1 MGAKH
6 QDQITKI
13 KRLKALADTGLIYS
27 NEPYDLERYEQIKE
41 ISLQLM
47 ADVINEPLESAL
59 GFYKP
64 QKDYPTPKVDVRCLV
79 INQKEEILMVKE
91 KIDGKWTIPGGWAD
105 IGYTASEVAVKEV
118 KEETGL
124 EIEVDRLLAIYDKK
138 CHPHPPQPHYVYK
151 IVFLGVIINGNL
163 SKPHDILEVGF
174 FPIDQLPELSE
185 DRILE
190 SQIKELVELS
200 KSEVG
205 VVFD

>member
-1 MGAKH
+1 MGKM
-6 QDQITKI
+6 DQLTRI

-27 NEPYDLERYEQIKE
+27 KEPYDLERYEEIKE
-41 ISLQLM
+41 ISMQLM
-47 ADVINEPLESAL
+47 ADVVDQPLESVL

-64 QKDYPTPKVDVRCLV
+64 QEDYPTPKVDVRCLV
-79 INQKEEILMVKE
+79 INEHKEILMVKE

-105 IGYTASEVAVKEV
+105 IGFTASEVAIKEV

-124 EIEVDRLLAIYDKK
+124 EIEVNRLLAIYDKK

-151 IVFLGVIINGNL
+151 IVFLGTILGGEL
-163 SKPHDILEVGF
+163 SKAHDILDVGYF
-174 FPIDQLPELSE
+174 AIDQLPELSE

-200 KSEVG
+200 KSDDG